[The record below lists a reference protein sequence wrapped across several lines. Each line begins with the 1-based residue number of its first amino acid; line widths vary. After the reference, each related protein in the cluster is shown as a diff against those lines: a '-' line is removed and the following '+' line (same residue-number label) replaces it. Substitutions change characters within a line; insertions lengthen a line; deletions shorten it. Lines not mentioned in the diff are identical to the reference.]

1 MNIVNFTP
9 VTALTGGLLI
19 GLSVALFFILNGRM
33 IGISGIA
40 SNFLISKDNRID
52 NFLFL
57 VGLILG
63 PFIYNLISGKEIN
76 ISISNSLIL
85 LITAGAMVGFGTR
98 LSSGCTSGHGISGI
112 ASNFLVS
119 KNNRIENFL
128 FLVGLILG
136 PLIYNLILGK
146 EINISISNSLILLIV
161 GGTLVGFG
169 TRLSSGCTSGHGIS
183 GISRFSLRSI
193 IATITFMIVGILTVL
208 ITGIL

>member
-9 VTALTGGLLI
+9 VSALTGGLLI

-33 IGISGIA
+33 IGISA
-40 SNFLISKDNRID
+40 
-52 NFLFL
+52 
-57 VGLILG
+57 
-63 PFIYNLISGKEIN
+63 
-76 ISISNSLIL
+76 
-85 LITAGAMVGFGTR
+85 
-98 LSSGCTSGHGISGI
+98 I

-119 KNNRIENFL
+119 KNNRVDNFL

-136 PLIYNLILGK
+136 PLIYSYTTGK
-146 EINISISNSLILLIV
+146 EINISISSSLILLII
-161 GGTLVGFG
+161 GGALVGFG
-169 TRLSSGCTSGHGIS
+169 TKLSSGCTSGHGIS

>member
-9 VTALTGGLLI
+9 VSALTGGLLI

-40 SNFLISKDNRID
+40 SNFL
-52 NFLFL
+52 
-57 VGLILG
+57 
-63 PFIYNLISGKEIN
+63 
-76 ISISNSLIL
+76 
-85 LITAGAMVGFGTR
+85 
-98 LSSGCTSGHGISGI
+98 
-112 ASNFLVS
+112 VS

-128 FLVGLILG
+128 FLIGLILG
-136 PLIYNLILGK
+136 PLIYNLVSGK
-146 EINISISNSLILLIV
+146 EINISISSSLILLII
-161 GGTLVGFG
+161 GGSLVGFG

-208 ITGIL
+208 VTGIL

>member
-9 VTALTGGLLI
+9 ISALTGGLLI

-40 SNFLISKDNRID
+40 SNLLVSKNNRID

-57 VGLILG
+57 IGLILG
-63 PFIYNLISGKEIN
+63 PLIYNLVSGKEIN

-85 LITAGAMVGFGTR
+85 LI
-98 LSSGCTSGHGISGI
+98 I
-112 ASNFLVS
+112 
-119 KNNRIENFL
+119 
-128 FLVGLILG
+128 
-136 PLIYNLILGK
+136 
-146 EINISISNSLILLIV
+146 
-161 GGTLVGFG
+161 GGSLVGFG

-193 IATITFMIVGILTVL
+193 IATITFMIVGVLTVL
-208 ITGIL
+208 VTGIL

>member
-1 MNIVNFTP
+1 MNIINFTP
-9 VTALTGGLLI
+9 ISALTGGLLI

-63 PFIYNLISGKEIN
+63 PLIYNLISGKEIN

-112 ASNFLVS
+112 
-119 KNNRIENFL
+119 
-128 FLVGLILG
+128 
-136 PLIYNLILGK
+136 
-146 EINISISNSLILLIV
+146 
-161 GGTLVGFG
+161 
-169 TRLSSGCTSGHGIS
+169 
-183 GISRFSLRSI
+183 SRFSLRSI
-193 IATITFMIVGILTVL
+193 IATITFMLVGMLTVL

>member
-9 VTALTGGLLI
+9 ITALTGGLLI

-33 IGISGIA
+33 I
-40 SNFLISKDNRID
+40 
-52 NFLFL
+52 
-57 VGLILG
+57 
-63 PFIYNLISGKEIN
+63 
-76 ISISNSLIL
+76 
-85 LITAGAMVGFGTR
+85 
-98 LSSGCTSGHGISGI
+98 GISGI

-136 PLIYNLILGK
+136 PLIYNLISGK
-146 EINISISNSLILLIV
+146 EINISISNSLILLVI
-161 GGTLVGFG
+161 GGFLVGFG

-193 IATITFMIVGILTVL
+193 ISTITFMLVGILTVL

>member
-9 VTALTGGLLI
+9 ITALTGGLLI

-63 PFIYNLISGKEIN
+63 PLIYNLISGKEIN

-112 ASNFLVS
+112 
-119 KNNRIENFL
+119 
-128 FLVGLILG
+128 
-136 PLIYNLILGK
+136 
-146 EINISISNSLILLIV
+146 
-161 GGTLVGFG
+161 
-169 TRLSSGCTSGHGIS
+169 
-183 GISRFSLRSI
+183 SRFSLRSI
-193 IATITFMIVGILTVL
+193 IATITFMLVGMLTVL

>member
-33 IGISGIA
+33 IGVSGMA
-40 SNFLISKDNRID
+40 SNFLISKENRVE
-52 NFLFL
+52 NLFFL

-63 PFIYNLISGKEIN
+63 PSIYTFFLGQEIQ
-76 ISISNSLIL
+76 ITISNSLFL
-85 LITAGAMVGFGTR
+85 LIGGGA
-98 LSSGCTSGHGISGI
+98 
-112 ASNFLVS
+112 
-119 KNNRIENFL
+119 
-128 FLVGLILG
+128 
-136 PLIYNLILGK
+136 
-146 EINISISNSLILLIV
+146 
-161 GGTLVGFG
+161 LVGFG

-208 ITGIL
+208 ITNIL